1 MTVCHF
7 STLKA
12 SCMDGRGERS
22 GAAAAHSMGAGFRRK
37 REPRGAGGRRNPRE
51 VAAAF
56 LKLYPISLYDARAAE
71 PDGIGNL
78 VL

>member
-1 MTVCHF
+1 
-7 STLKA
+7 
-12 SCMDGRGERS
+12 MDERGERS
-22 GAAAAHSMGAGFRRK
+22 GAAAARGTGAGFRRK
-37 REPRGAGGRRNPRE
+37 REPRGAGGKRNPRE

-78 VL
+78 VF